1 MNIRN
6 ILTKI
11 KGLMHAGNDQEYFE
25 MIQKV
30 LQGNDEELWAF
41 LTSNDLWGG
50 AGSIADQAL
59 IDDKGLRKELEKLLI
74 DLAAQQEKIGRLN
87 SRTKSWAD
95 AFIAWSKK

>member
-1 MNIRN
+1 MHIKDV
-6 ILTKI
+6 LVKI
-11 KGLMHAGNDQEYFE
+11 KELMHTGNDQVYFE

-30 LQGNDEELWAF
+30 LQGDDKELWVF

-59 IDDKGLRKELEKLLI
+59 IDDKGLRKELEMLLI
-74 DLAAQQEKIGRLN
+74 DLAVQQEKIGRLN
-87 SRTKSWAD
+87 PRTKSWAD

>member
-1 MNIRN
+1 MYIRN

-11 KGLMHAGNDQEYFE
+11 KGLMHAGNDQVYFE

-30 LQGNDEELWAF
+30 LQGDDEELWKF

-59 IDDKGLRKELEKLLI
+59 IDDKGLRKELERLLI
-74 DLAAQQEKIGRLN
+74 DLAEQQTKEGRLN
-87 SRTKSWAD
+87 QRTKSWVD